1 MKKKLGLPTTQLKK
15 STENNCQ
22 NLSFSISLKTH
33 PLKSQEDIL
42 LCCAITSPPV
52 PTSHLFWRSDL
63 GELVWLEARDT
74 CVLVT
79 WCLGL
84 DWEQSLGR
92 ALAPLGTRP
101 ASNSLQL
108 QHPAS
113 WKLFWQQLLIFA
125 SSESFCHS
133 WEESHIHTLRFPK
146 LTPMGLSG
154 TVSSFWVAQAPLNIH
169 NSQSWDLFTV

>member
-1 MKKKLGLPTTQLKK
+1 MIAKIWVFSSFWKLTLWKARRISCYAAPSLLHQCQP
-15 STENNCQ
+15 STY
-22 NLSFSISLKTH
+22 S
-33 PLKSQEDIL
+33 
-42 LCCAITSPPV
+42 
-52 PTSHLFWRSDL
+52 WRSDL

-84 DWEQSLGR
+84 DWEQSLGS
-92 ALAPLGTRP
+92 ALATLGTRP

-125 SSESFCHS
+125 PSESFCRS
-133 WEESHIHTLRFPK
+133 WEEPHIHNLRFQK
-146 LTPMGLSG
+146 LTPMSLSG
-154 TVSSFWVAQAPLNIH
+154 TVSSFFQFFLVAQAPKYSQFTI
-169 NSQSWDLFTV
+169 NSQWDLFTV

>member
-1 MKKKLGLPTTQLKK
+1 MLEICVCHLLTKLHPFFTWEGENKKKLCPPSALFKN
-15 STENNCQ
+15 STENDRQ
-22 NLSFSISLKTH
+22 NLSFSIFLKTH

-42 LCCAITSPPV
+42 LCCAITSPPM
-52 PTSHLFWRSDL
+52 PTLHFFWRSDL

-84 DWEQSLGR
+84 DWEQSLGS
-92 ALAPLGTRP
+92 ALATLGTRP

-125 SSESFCHS
+125 PSESFCRS
-133 WEESHIHTLRFPK
+133 WEEPHIHNLRFQK
-146 LTPMGLSG
+146 LTPMSP
-154 TVSSFWVAQAPLNIH
+154 VI
-169 NSQSWDLFTV
+169 